1 MFWKRSL
8 LAVGA
13 AALGLVPA
21 LSAADQGQDPTAATR
36 TATPIK
42 HLVVIFQE
50 NVSFDHYFA
59 TYPDATNPKG
69 EPAFHAREGAPNVNG
84 LNGALLTNNP
94 NLGNPQ
100 RLDRS
105 QALTCD
111 QDHGY
116 TNEQRAMG

>member
-50 NVSFDHYFA
+50 NVSFDHYFG
-59 TYPDATNPKG
+59 TYPNALNPVGQPTFTAKKGTPTVDIVTTTPPALPDASATATGGK
-69 EPAFHAREGAPNVNG
+69 AA
-84 LNGALLTNNP
+84 
-94 NLGNPQ
+94 
-100 RLDRS
+100 
-105 QALTCD
+105 
-111 QDHGY
+111 
-116 TNEQRAMG
+116 